1 MEPGTKIQL
10 GEDCSNVTTRWAGNM
25 TIGQGATATQ
35 MTSYTANTFLT
46 QGLINN
52 GTYNVKGCGTCGA
65 GGLGLATTVVNNGV
79 INIDDAMWRNQ
90 STWSGTGTVNV
101 LDGGTFQLVGNAIGS
116 TTRINING
124 CGWCNASG
132 VQVGAINAT
141 TTGFT
146 YQARIHVQS
155 AACIKTNQNV
165 NMEFAGLLTG
175 SAPLTVSNLGTPKP
189 NGIVAFTNTANPYF
203 GTMTVDGT
211 TISQSTGNS
220 LQYAKIVLANGGRI
234 GTNVN
239 SSQVIGSLASADPT
253 TYWSNGDFTVN
264 TIKSNG
270 VSSFAGRLLWNG
282 GSNTSNIFLNGGP
295 ENELTLTGT
304 GNTATVYPRNGA
316 RLILQGAT
324 FTGTQGQVR
333 AQTGA
338 TVSAGTSTTASVSY
352 LYIDGTSKLEV
363 KAVGAGTSLITVT
376 TGFVPSAGWK
386 VDAVDALAPGTYP
399 ILKYSG
405 TATSILPTIGI
416 NNTGRTVTFAY
427 NNAVNPKVLNMTLV

>member
-189 NGIVAFTNTANPYF
+189 NGIVAFTNTANTYF

-211 TISQSTGNS
+211 TIGQSTGNS

-234 GTNVN
+234 SSNN
-239 SSQVIGSLASADPT
+239 STSQSIASLASNDST
-253 TYWSNGDFTVN
+253 TYWASGDFCN
-264 TIKSNG
+264 HYIKANG
-270 VSSFAGRLLWNG
+270 VTTYAGRLLWNG
-282 GSNTSNIFLNGGP
+282 GSNTANFWLEGGSQ
-295 ENELTLTGT
+295 NELTLTGKGNT
-304 GNTATVYPRNGA
+304 GNIYVRNGA
-316 RLILQGAT
+316 RLVMNGAT
-324 FTGTQGQVR
+324 FTGTNGQVR
-333 AQTGA
+333 VTPGG
-338 TVSAGTSTTASVSY
+338 TVSTSFNWSNSCTY
-352 LYIDGTSKLEV
+352 LLIDGTSKLEV
-363 KAVGAGTSLITVT
+363 RTNAAGSYGRINCAGGSGLDVR
-376 TGFVPSAGWK
+376 AGWK
-386 VDAVDALAPGTYP
+386 VDWPDVSAAGVFT
-399 ILKYSG
+399 ILVANAKVG
-405 TATSILPTIGI
+405 PLPTTGV
-416 NNTGRTVTFAY
+416 NNTGRAITY
-427 NNAVNPKVLNMTLV
+427 SWSGNNLVATLV

>member
-1 MEPGTKIQL
+1 
-10 GEDCSNVTTRWAGNM
+10 
-25 TIGQGATATQ
+25 
-35 MTSYTANTFLT
+35 
-46 QGLINN
+46 
-52 GTYNVKGCGTCGA
+52 
-65 GGLGLATTVVNNGV
+65 
-79 INIDDAMWRNQ
+79 
-90 STWSGTGTVNV
+90 
-101 LDGGTFQLVGNAIGS
+101 
-116 TTRINING
+116 
-124 CGWCNASG
+124 
-132 VQVGAINAT
+132 
-141 TTGFT
+141 
-146 YQARIHVQS
+146 
-155 AACIKTNQNV
+155 
-165 NMEFAGLLTG
+165 MEFAGLLTG

-211 TISQSTGNS
+211 TISQSTNNS